1 MKKLSKI
8 AFATLAGLAMIV
20 SATSCVQ
27 IHANDSEVGDLTGF
41 YVRGAMN
48 NWGNGTGIST
58 DREALEKECSFTK
71 NDDGTYTYVFTAP
84 AEEVEF
90 AIADADWKE
99 KFCDE
104 EVAVGAGKV
113 TINLSTGGNAKITGL
128 SKSSKY
134 KMTVIALPT
143 SVVVSVD
150 LDGELVEVDNSNAFA
165 DLYVRG
171 GMNGWNKGEITKNDD
186 GSYTFDFKAT
196 GENLEFKVADNG
208 YAVAYGKDSSDIAVG
223 GDFVALK
230 SKGDNAKLTGMVIG
244 NEYKLTLKL
253 ENNVVSVKLTLEKNN
268 VPTFY
273 VIGDGELTEMKY
285 DGTSYCYQFKASSES
300 QDLYVYS
307 DGSYYK
313 AADVA
318 LSATKDTEVT
328 KSASKDK
335 IVLSGLTS
343 EKEYLVT
350 LTVGET
356 AVKANVKALC
366 PYFMV
371 GAINYA
377 GGNIFTRMS
386 STAVDGVYEYEF
398 TYATSMSAQW
408 GSPENGVSFKI
419 TDGNGS
425 WNAVFLDITLT
436 LDAVYVESGTNNSNN
451 VSVAGL
457 ANGKNYV
464 FTLKYDGGKFY
475 GKIAEKK

>member
-58 DREALEKECSFTK
+58 DPEALEKECSFTK

-128 SKSSKY
+128 SKGSKY

-150 LDGELVEVDNSNAFA
+150 LDGEIVEVDNSNPFA

-171 GMNGWNKGEITKNDD
+171 GMNGWAKGEITKNDD

-196 GENLEFKVADNG
+196 GENLEFKVADSN

-230 SKGDNAKLTGMVIG
+230 SKGENAKLTGMVIG
-244 NEYKLTLKL
+244 NEYKLTLKI

-273 VIGDGELTEMKY
+273 VI
-285 DGTSYCYQFKASSES
+285 
-300 QDLYVYS
+300 DL
-307 DGSYYK
+307 
-313 AADVA
+313 
-318 LSATKDTEVT
+318 L
-328 KSASKDK
+328 
-335 IVLSGLTS
+335 
-343 EKEYLVT
+343 
-350 LTVGET
+350 
-356 AVKANVKALC
+356 
-366 PYFMV
+366 
-371 GAINYA
+371 
-377 GGNIFTRMS
+377 
-386 STAVDGVYEYEF
+386 
-398 TYATSMSAQW
+398 
-408 GSPENGVSFKI
+408 
-419 TDGNGS
+419 
-425 WNAVFLDITLT
+425 
-436 LDAVYVESGTNNSNN
+436 
-451 VSVAGL
+451 
-457 ANGKNYV
+457 
-464 FTLKYDGGKFY
+464 
-475 GKIAEKK
+475 

>member
-104 EVAVGAGKV
+104 ELAVGAGKV

-128 SKSSKY
+128 SKGSKY
-134 KMTVIALPT
+134 KMTVLALPT

-150 LDGELVEVDNSNAFA
+150 LDGEIVEVDNSNAFA

-171 GMNGWNKGEITKNDD
+171 GMNGWAKGEITKNDD

-196 GENLEFKVADNG
+196 GEDLEFKVADNG

-230 SKGDNAKLTGMVIG
+230 SKGENAKLTGMVIG
-244 NEYKLTLKL
+244 NEYKLTLKI

-273 VIGDGELTEMKY
+273 IIGNGELTEMKY
-285 DGTSYCYQFKASSES
+285 DGTSYCYRFKATGTSK
-300 QDLYVYS
+300 DLYVYS

-313 AADVA
+313 ADVA
-318 LSATKDTEVT
+318 LSAETDTEVK

-335 IVLSGLTS
+335 IGLSGLTNG
-343 EKEYLVT
+343 KAYMVT
-350 LTVGET
+350 LTVGKT
-356 AVKANVKALC
+356 SVKANVKEALC

-377 GGNIFTRMS
+377 DGKNVFTRMS
-386 STAVDGVYEYEF
+386 STEDDEVYEYEF

-408 GSPENGVSFKI
+408 GSPENGVCFKI
-419 TDGNGS
+419 TNGAG
-425 WNAVFLDITLT
+425 WDVVVFGDKTLT
-436 LDAVYVESGTNNSNN
+436 LDGDYVESAGGGN
-451 VSVAGL
+451 VTVAGL
-457 ANGKNYV
+457 TNGKNYV
-464 FTLKYDGGKFY
+464 FTLKYEGGKFY